1 MALYVEQ
8 ENNKTKLQERIA
20 ADLREKAVRNSL
32 ANGDK
37 PEIKGFSPEDSKY
50 LEGTKET
57 TGLMFVWFLL
67 GVAFLIAL
75 GYFIWFSQA

>member
-20 ADLREKAVRNSL
+20 ADLREKAVKNSL
-32 ANGDK
+32 AGGDK
-37 PEIKGFSPEDSKY
+37 PEAAGFSPEDSKY
-50 LEGTKET
+50 LENTKET
-57 TGLMFVWFLL
+57 TSLALVWLLL